1 MKMNCEA
8 WLKKTVSAFGVAWLI
23 GLSTATHS
31 QQSQVP
37 AAGYPLW
44 AFPLKVERALPAQG
58 SEPKTLP
65 GSSRAYTQAQIDDL
79 LNPPDWFPDQRPDP
93 PAIVL
98 KGHGDALACGACH
111 LMSGLGHPESTDLTG
126 LTVAYMV
133 QQMNDFRSGTRI
145 DVPRMNRIAKA
156 VSEEEARQAAEWFA
170 KLEPRPF
177 TRVIETDAVPKTFLG
192 DGRMRFVEPDGGTEP
207 IGSRIISVPE
217 DQARARLRDPNS
229 GFVAYVPVGSLAKGK
244 ALAEIGGGDKT
255 LPCASCHG
263 ANLKGVGNMPRLA
276 GVHPIYI
283 ARQLYRFRDGTRNGT
298 NAGLMQPAT
307 EALTDEDIVN
317 LSAYLGS
324 RAP

>member
-1 MKMNCEA
+1 MTVR
-8 WLKKTVSAFGVAWLI
+8 KTRWVSVAWLLV
-23 GLSTATHS
+23 LSAGTQS
-31 QQSQVP
+31 QQPQVP

-44 AFPLKVERALPAQG
+44 AFPLKVERPFPPEG
-58 SEPKTLP
+58 PEPKTLP
-65 GSSRAYTQAQIDDL
+65 GSSKKYTQEQIDDL

-98 KGHGDALACGACH
+98 KGHADALACSACH

-133 QQMNDFRSGTRI
+133 QQMKDFKAGTRI

-156 VSEEEARQAAEWFA
+156 VSEEEAQQAAEWFA
-170 KLEPRPF
+170 KLDPRPF
-177 TRVIETDAVPKTFLG
+177 TRVFEADTVPKTFLG

-207 IGSRIISVPE
+207 IGNRIISLPE

-229 GFVAYVPVGSLAKGK
+229 GFIAYVPVGSLAKGK
-244 ALAEIGGGDKT
+244 ELAETGGGGKT

-263 ANLKGVGNMPRLA
+263 ANLKGVGNVPRLS

-283 ARQLYRFRDGTRNGT
+283 ARQLYRFRDGTRNG
-298 NAGLMQPAT
+298 ADAALMKPA
-307 EALTDEDIVN
+307 ADRLTDEDIVN

-324 RAP
+324 LAP